1 MFANAKKK
9 TAATTV
15 DTEQHALHRKY
26 RPTKLD
32 RYLGQ
37 EAVVTRIRGMLET
50 GKIPS
55 AMAFFGPRAAG
66 KTTLARIIA
75 TEVNGKPVEKQ
86 GDYKELN
93 AATQK
98 GIDDVRELEKLSKFR
113 AMSKRRFIVIDE
125 AQQWLSNAQAAQ
137 AVLKPLE
144 EPSKDTTWIICS
156 MEPERFNATEVGRA
170 ILSRCT
176 QYVLDAPTVS
186 DLGKQALRIAK
197 GEGMDYVLDED
208 RAIIKQVAKNCNGNM
223 RELANLMQSLQQFYD
238 GIQGKKPKLLTPED
252 VTTAIASTVSADEK
266 LAIQFMVAAYSR
278 NYADAY
284 AALLD
289 VSDQFGFVKKLVW
302 IAQFIMGMD
311 VLNGAKHPKLW
322 WNTANKAVYAEVKKM
337 GLNRGFKAAVL
348 AKLLHVQ
355 AQAGQFAIPAT
366 DLLAAHSYD
375 LFIELDRHAK

>member
-1 MFANAKKK
+1 MFAIKKK
-9 TAATTV
+9 ESSAPIDA
-15 DTEQHALHRKY
+15 EQHALHRKY

-37 EAVVTRIRGMLET
+37 DAVVTRIRGMLET

-55 AMAFFGPRAAG
+55 AMAFFGPPSAG

-75 TEVNGKPVEKQ
+75 AEVNGKPVEKQ

-98 GIDDVRELEKLSKFR
+98 GIDDVRDLEKLSKFR

-156 MEPERFNATEVGRA
+156 MEPEKFQSSTVGRA
-170 ILSRCT
+170 ILKRCT
-176 QYVLDAPTVS
+176 QFQLETPTTS
-186 DLGKQALRIAK
+186 SLGKQALRIAK
-197 GEGMDYVLDED
+197 GEGMDYVLDDE
-208 RAIIKQVAKNCNGNM
+208 RSIIKQVVKASNSDM
-223 RELANLMQSLQQFYD
+223 RELANIMQALQQYYD
-238 GIQGKKPKLLTPED
+238 GIQGKKPKLLSADD
-252 VTTAIASTVSADEK
+252 VGTVFASTVSADEQ
-266 LAIQFMVAAYSR
+266 LAIDFMVAAYSR

-284 AALLD
+284 TALLD
-289 VSDQFGFVKKLVW
+289 VQDQFGFVKKLVW

-322 WNTANKAVYAEVKKM
+322 WNNANKAVFAEVKKLK
-337 GLNRGFKAAVL
+337 LNRGFKAAVL

-366 DLLAAHSYD
+366 DLLAAHTYD
-375 LFIELDRHAK
+375 LFIELDKHA